1 MSVEITKITKRLIIS
16 IMGFI
21 TAIVSVGWGFG
32 SIETKDAL
40 LVIIPL
46 FTGFFS
52 LLKGQE

>member
-1 MSVEITKITKRLIIS
+1 L
-16 IMGFI
+16 GN
-21 TAIVSVGWGFG
+21 
-32 SIETKDAL
+32 IETQDAL